1 MYTYPVL
8 EQDGFCVSVSTR
20 KEPTR
25 RWRAWVQFERDRDYA
40 RLQTHSSEP
49 QRVPNDYPSE
59 ALAVQA
65 AYEHARA
72 LIARELAN
80 H

>member
-40 RLQTHSSEP
+40 KLKAHSSAP
-49 QRVPNDYPSE
+49 LRVPNDFPSE

-65 AYEHARA
+65 AYAR
-72 LIARELAN
+72 ARELIA
-80 H
+80 HELEHH

>member
-25 RWRAWVQFERDRDYA
+25 RWRSWIQFEPER
-40 RLQTHSSEP
+40 SEAP
-49 QRVPNDYPSE
+49 TTAFPTEPVQVPNDYPSE

-65 AYEHARA
+65 AYAHARV
-72 LIARELAN
+72 LIAREQQQ

>member
-8 EQDGFCVSVSTR
+8 EQDGYCVSVSTR

-25 RWRAWVQFERDRDYA
+25 RWRAWVQFERDSDYA
-40 RLQTHSSEP
+40 RLGAHTGEP
-49 QRVPNDYPSE
+49 VRVPNDYPSE

-65 AYEHARA
+65 AYAHARER
-72 LIARELAN
+72 IARQLAN